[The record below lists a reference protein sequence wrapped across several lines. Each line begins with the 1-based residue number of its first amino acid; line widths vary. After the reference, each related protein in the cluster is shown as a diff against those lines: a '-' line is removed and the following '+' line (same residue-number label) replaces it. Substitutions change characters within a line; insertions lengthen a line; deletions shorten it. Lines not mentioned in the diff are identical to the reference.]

1 MFNIYDKSKTK
12 KVMRFWRREQ
22 FAISHNYRIIYRG
35 KRIRGKKKKTWR
47 FFSFF
52 PSFAKDRFKIRTFNL
67 LSVLQERQVTAIFKE
82 HWPTGNQITFHS
94 YENFNFY
101 LVRLDDESRWFTY
114 RTRGFHYLIL
124 VRRLNRREIERERK
138 GKKTENIETREKYE
152 KSYIENHSISPL
164 SIHEIYLWRTIIDK

>member
-47 FFSFF
+47 SFSFF
-52 PSFAKDRFKIRTFNL
+52 PSLAKDRFKIRTFNL

-101 LVRLDDESRWFTY
+101 LVRLGDESRWFTY

-124 VRRLNRREIERERK
+124 VRRLNRREIERER
-138 GKKTENIETREKYE
+138 GKEKRRRISKQEKNTRNRT
-152 KSYIENHSISPL
+152 SRTIRFPRSRSTRSISGG
-164 SIHEIYLWRTIIDK
+164 R

>member
-1 MFNIYDKSKTK
+1 M
-12 KVMRFWRREQ
+12 
-22 FAISHNYRIIYRG
+22 
-35 KRIRGKKKKTWR
+35 
-47 FFSFF
+47 
-52 PSFAKDRFKIRTFNL
+52 
-67 LSVLQERQVTAIFKE
+67 
-82 HWPTGNQITFHS
+82 
-94 YENFNFY
+94 
-101 LVRLDDESRWFTY
+101 VRLGDESRWFTY